1 MNQWK
6 VVTGISSGLGLSLV
20 SLLNKQQKKVIG
32 ITRDRKKTEKALQKR
47 GVNISSEH
55 CCVLIEHNV
64 AEEGLAEKIQKTVP
78 EGDIIQSLVCNAA
91 MLLVKNLEAITRDDF
106 IELYLTNV
114 YGVIH
119 SIQSCLPFMK
129 ERISNITIVGSM
141 GGIPTTQKFPG
152 LLLYSSSKG
161 ALTILTEVLAEELK
175 SRQIHVNQIAP
186 GSIGTEMLSHA
197 FPNLT
202 AQFSPE
208 EVAQYIS
215 KFIEHDAY
223 LMNGKTIPLARLSV

>member
-6 VVTGISSGLGLSLV
+6 VVTGISSGVGLSLV

-32 ITRDRKKTEKALQKR
+32 ITRNRKKTEEALQKQ
-47 GVNISSEH
+47 GINISEH
-55 CCVLIEHNV
+55 CCILLEHNV
-64 AEEGLAEKIQKTVP
+64 AEEGLAEKIRKALP

-106 IELYLTNV
+106 IQLYLTNV

-141 GGIPTTQKFPG
+141 GGIPITQKFPG

-208 EVAQYIS
+208 EVAQYIN
-215 KFIEHDAY
+215 KFIEHDAC